1 MPSLEQ
7 VLREE
12 IRRLARKEAK
22 AQLDAVK
29 RGTAHY
35 RKEIA
40 ALRRQVDGLE
50 RRCAFLESQERK
62 RLSQQKDQE
71 TSLDEVRF
79 SARSVRS
86 HRRRLNLSAE
96 DYGQLVG
103 VSAQTVYHWERGLSR
118 PRKSQ
123 LAALV
128 EVRTIGKREARER
141 LKLLRADADVTER
154 L

>member
-1 MPSLEQ
+1 MPSLER

-22 AQLDAVK
+22 TQLDAVK
-29 RGTAHY
+29 RATAQH

-40 ALRRQVDGLE
+40 TLRRQLDGLE
-50 RRCAFLESQERK
+50 KRFTFLESQERK
-62 RLSQQKDQE
+62 RLSQQRDQPS
-71 TSLDEVRF
+71 SLEEVRF

-96 DYGQLVG
+96 DYGRLLG
-103 VSAQTVYHWERGLSR
+103 VSAQTVYHWERGLTR

-128 EVRTIGKREARER
+128 EVRSIGKREATKR
-141 LKLLRADADVTER
+141 LKLLRADAGLTEQ
-154 L
+154 